1 MVEEGETMSAML
13 FGRLFFASKGAQ
25 GTDVAKKRLPTFL
38 TAKDLR
44 PFKYPP
50 ESAFCRTVSLGRTWV
65 PLIRD

>member
-1 MVEEGETMSAML
+1 MVEEGETMPAML

-25 GTDVAKKRLPTFL
+25 DTDVPKKRLPKFL
-38 TAKDLR
+38 TAKDLQ

-50 ESAFCRTVSLGRTWV
+50 ESAFCHNGSLGKKRV